1 MTNTENDIPVRV
13 RELIAAM
20 APDPGPAV
28 TDDQQLVT
36 DLGFDS
42 LRLMELTLVLEQ
54 AFDLP
59 RYRPD
64 QLAGV
69 HRVSDVVALIER
81 ALSERTRP

>member
-1 MTNTENDIPVRV
+1 MTGIDHSTPVRV

-20 APDPGPAV
+20 APDPRSTV

-69 HRVSDVVALIER
+69 HRVSDVIALIER
-81 ALSERTRP
+81 ALSERTQP

>member
-1 MTNTENDIPVRV
+1 MTDTENSIPTRV
-13 RELIAAM
+13 RQLITAM
-20 APDPGPAV
+20 APHPEPAV

-69 HRVSDVVALIER
+69 HRVTDVIDLIEQG
-81 ALSERTRP
+81 LSERTLP

>member
-1 MTNTENDIPVRV
+1 MTDTENSVPARV

-20 APDPGPAV
+20 APDPGSAV

-64 QLAGV
+64 QLAGI
-69 HRVSDVVALIER
+69 HRVADVIALIEQG
-81 ALSERTRP
+81 LSERTRP

>member
-1 MTNTENDIPVRV
+1 MTNTDHSTLVRV
-13 RELIAAM
+13 RQLITAM
-20 APDPGPAV
+20 APDPQSAV

-69 HRVSDVVALIER
+69 HRVGDVVALIER
-81 ALSERTRP
+81 ALSERTLP

>member
-1 MTNTENDIPVRV
+1 MTGIDHSTPARV

-20 APDPGPAV
+20 APDPGSAV

-69 HRVSDVVALIER
+69 HRVTDVIALIEQG
-81 ALSERTRP
+81 LSERSQP